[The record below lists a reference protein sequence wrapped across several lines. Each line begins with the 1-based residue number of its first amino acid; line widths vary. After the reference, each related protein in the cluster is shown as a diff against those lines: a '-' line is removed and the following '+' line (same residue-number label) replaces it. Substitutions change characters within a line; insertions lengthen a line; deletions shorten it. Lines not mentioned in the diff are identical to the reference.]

1 PSFSAGTYALSET
14 NGPSGYT
21 ASAWV
26 CTGGGNQNGS
36 SITVGLGENVTC
48 TINNND
54 NPPALHLRKTVT
66 NDNGGSALATAWT
79 LTATGSLGSPTN
91 LSGSTPVDS
100 TAGFKADTYALAE
113 SGGPSGYTAS
123 SWTCVLTGTQT
134 PVTVTSAHVAV
145 GLGQDVTCTIVNND
159 NTPALH
165 LIKTVT
171 NDNGGDAAATA
182 WTLHAD
188 GAGNA
193 PTNLSGSTPVS
204 SDASFKADTY
214 ALSESG
220 GPSDYTASDWSCVL
234 TGTETSVPVGD
245 CKVTVGLGQDVTCT
259 INNDD
264 NAPTVTVEK
273 RVLPSSDAGT
283 FKFTLS
289 QGEDVTVLDN
299 GSDGFG

>member
-1 PSFSAGTYALSET
+1 
-14 NGPSGYT
+14 
-21 ASAWV
+21 
-26 CTGGGNQNGS
+26 
-36 SITVGLGENVTC
+36 
-48 TINNND
+48 
-54 NPPALHLRKTVT
+54 
-66 NDNGGSALATAWT
+66 
-79 LTATGSLGSPTN
+79 
-91 LSGSTPVDS
+91 TPVSSDAS
-100 TAGFKADTYALAE
+100 FKADTYALSE

-134 PVTVTSAHVAV
+134 PVTVTSGHVAV
-145 GLGQDVTCTIVNND
+145 GLGQGGTWTIVNND

-171 NDNGGDAAATA
+171 NDDGGTALATA

-188 GAGNA
+188 GAGAA
-193 PTNLSGSTPVS
+193 PTNLSGSTPVNS
-204 SDASFKADTY
+204 TDTFKADTY
-214 ALSESG
+214 TLSES

-234 TGTETSVPVGD
+234 TGTETSVPVSD
-245 CKVTVGLGQDVTCT
+245 SKVTVGLGQDVTCT

-289 QGEDVTVLDN
+289 QGEEVTVLDN
-299 GSDGFG
+299 GA